1 MPMRVDCFLDTN
13 ILIYAALG
21 REAEETKR
29 AKAAELILT
38 TNFGL
43 SAQVLQEFYA
53 TVIRKPDRS
62 LIPAVAYEWIEEL
75 EQQPCAAIDKALVK
89 VAIATSWQHQISY
102 WDAAII
108 AAAERLGAETLFTE
122 DLNHGQT
129 FGAVRVVNPFIG
141 G

>member
-1 MPMRVDCFLDTN
+1 MRVDGFLDTN

-29 AKAAELILT
+29 AKAAQLILT
-38 TNFGL
+38 TNF
-43 SAQVLQEFYA
+43 
-53 TVIRKPDRS
+53 S
-62 LIPAVAYEWIEEL
+62 LTPAVAYEWIEEL

-129 FGAVRVVNPFIG
+129 YGAVRVINPFIG